1 MLIFQGVHSRKKNGG
16 KAGGKKQLETQAT
29 HLLQH
34 ANGLS
39 QGIRGEAYTTSGW
52 EGLTHRTYG

>member
-1 MLIFQGVHSRKKNGG
+1 MGAKRGAKK
-16 KAGGKKQLETQAT
+16 LETQAT